1 MHTIIT
7 RLEHTRNIQHCFT
20 YGFKQTAATRQRAYK
35 YARHVDLHVRR
46 TTHIQKQTHK
56 LVYRMYGMADYRWN
70 ITSQTSV
77 VYHTTA
83 GTRNVIF
90 LVVGVCETYA
100 VRLKHMS
107 TSANSVQHIPPKH
120 ACYMGS
126 LSIYRYIYI
135 HICIIP
141 IHPVAILAQASAR
154 HTYRTMALSNHDGL
168 LQCGGDLV
176 DQ

>member
-135 HICIIP
+135 YTYMYNTYSPRSHFGSSECSPHIS
-141 IHPVAILAQASAR
+141 HNGSVESRWAVAVR
-154 HTYRTMALSNHDGL
+154 R
-168 LQCGGDLV
+168 
-176 DQ
+176 